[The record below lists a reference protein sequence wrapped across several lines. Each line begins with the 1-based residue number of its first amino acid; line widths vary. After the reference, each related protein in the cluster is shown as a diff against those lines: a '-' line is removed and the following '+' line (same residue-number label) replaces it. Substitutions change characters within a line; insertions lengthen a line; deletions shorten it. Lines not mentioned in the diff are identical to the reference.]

1 MKATN
6 IKWDFIWDKEEEDAL
21 GLPEE
26 MEIPEEIENDEYAIS
41 NYLTNVTGFCYY
53 GYVLEK

>member
-6 IKWDFIWDKEEEDAL
+6 IQWDFIGGEEKEDAL

-26 MEIPEEIENDEYAIS
+26 IEIPKEIENDEDTIS
-41 NYLTNVTGFCYY
+41 DYLSNLSGFCHK
-53 GYVLEK
+53 GYILER

>member
-6 IKWDFIWDKEEEDAL
+6 IQWDFIGDGEEEDAL

-26 MEIPEEIENDEYAIS
+26 MEIPEEIENDEDAIS
-41 NYLTNVTGFCYY
+41 EYLSNVTGFCHYRY
-53 GYVLEK
+53 DLEK